1 MIEMKLKDSSINF
14 ATFFDKYSYLFYL
27 LFIFISKEVLEYL
40 DDNMILNENGMI
52 ILYVIFGLICIAWCI
67 FFICG
72 LIKILIDYKKGK

>member
-1 MIEMKLKDSSINF
+1 MRLKDSPINS

-27 LFIFISKEVLEYL
+27 LFIFIAKEVLEYL

-67 FFICG
+67 FFIRG